1 MSSFRRRSYRR
12 YVARPK
18 RNAERVIRG
27 GSSTVAPGTQQIAYT
42 WTAKESCSIK
52 SIRLDL
58 GASASNANI
67 VPYVLV
73 RVPEGYNA
81 NTIVYP
87 AIADDMYNP
96 TDMVLISGILTD
108 PTVEDHKSNWIG
120 RKMKPGDRLA
130 LIIFNGAVAG
140 NIDISFELS
149 FTVLT

>member
-18 RNAERVIRG
+18 RNAERIIRG
-27 GSSTVAPGTQQIAYT
+27 GSSSVASGTQQIAYT
-42 WTAKESCSIK
+42 WTAKESCTIK
-52 SIRLDL
+52 SVRLDL
-58 GASASNANI
+58 GSGAVASI

-87 AIADDMYNP
+87 AVADDMYNP
-96 TDMVLISGILTD
+96 TEMVLISGILTD

-120 RKMKPGDRLA
+120 RKMKAGDRLA
-130 LIIFNGAVAG
+130 LIIFNGGVGGDAVV
-140 NIDISFELS
+140 SFELS
-149 FTVLT
+149 FSVLT

>member
-18 RNAERVIRG
+18 RNTERIIRG

-42 WTAKESCSIK
+42 WTAKGSCTIK

-58 GASASNANI
+58 GASATNANV

-81 NTIVYP
+81 NNIVYP
-87 AIADDMYNP
+87 AITDDLYNP
-96 TDMVLISGILTD
+96 TEMVLISGILTD
-108 PTVEDHKSNWIG
+108 PTVEDHKGNAIG

-140 NIDISFELS
+140 NIDVSFELS
-149 FTVLT
+149 FSVLT

>member
-1 MSSFRRRSYRR
+1 MARYRR
-12 YVARPK
+12 YIRKSFARPK
-18 RNAERVIRG
+18 RNAERIIRG
-27 GSSTVAPGTQQIAYT
+27 GSSTVAAGTQQIAYT
-42 WTAKESCSIK
+42 WTAKESCTIK

-58 GASASNANI
+58 GASATNANI

-96 TDMVLISGILTD
+96 TEMVLISGILTD

-120 RKMKPGDRLA
+120 RKMKAGDRLA

-140 NIDISFELS
+140 NIDVSFELS
-149 FTVLT
+149 FSVLT